1 MTMSIRERIDSILP
15 ATVTSSE
22 LVSDTVPVIDAGSL
36 WLQIWVAF
44 VGQSAGV
51 AMCDE
56 MDPQDLSVRL
66 KAFEKNQL
74 LTVEGGP
81 GWLHLDFTNGWI
93 RVVANTWEPWEPWS
107 IILPDI
113 WWTDDICDNPSGAAE
128 VEQ

>member
-1 MTMSIRERIDSILP
+1 MGHFRGAERGRGD
-15 ATVTSSE
+15 VGRN
-22 LVSDTVPVIDAGSL
+22 GSPGPL
-36 WLQIWVAF
+36 
-44 VGQSAGV
+44 
-51 AMCDE
+51 
-56 MDPQDLSVRL
+56 VRL

-93 RVVANTWEPWEPWS
+93 RVVANTWEPWS